1 MSVILYLNQTLLE
14 KIFTVLFLQEKD
26 DNLSYLRHKHL
37 VQGCDHEKILV
48 NVHRDQLIPHDCLQK
63 KLPVVVKIKKMLISQ
78 LYLTI

>member
-1 MSVILYLNQTLLE
+1 MPMSVILYLNQTLLE

-48 NVHRDQLIPHDCLQK
+48 NVHRDQLIPDYICLFALKLHIKYTKLINQK
-63 KLPVVVKIKKMLISQ
+63 Q
-78 LYLTI
+78 T